1 MSSAAELA
9 LIENFERLESEKY
22 SIPMSSSVVLDIY
35 SNTKPY
41 NLKISGLQ
49 KGLIFVYN
57 SLEMAGEGTGFG
69 FPALIYPEETFF
81 SSSAEIYVA
90 QTSDSIKIRK
100 EFIMDRTARNK
111 LGNVRLENPQA
122 RAFIRVLTD
131 LYQKNRRCRFA
142 KLKEFMVNVGVESTF
157 VKTAPIGKIPVTYT
171 ANDSFVD
178 VEVDLRNL
186 KKQPQK
192 IFILNEQSA
201 SFFRKYSDS
210 QGASLVDGKIG
221 AWDKIDADWAC
232 LADLQGRIGY
242 RLWNV
247 DASIFRRGRETM
259 RNCLNWAGLD
269 YEVNPNCEVFRYRIE
284 IVGVKP

>member
-1 MSSAAELA
+1 
-9 LIENFERLESEKY
+9 
-22 SIPMSSSVVLDIY
+22 
-35 SNTKPY
+35 
-41 NLKISGLQ
+41 
-49 KGLIFVYN
+49 
-57 SLEMAGEGTGFG
+57 
-69 FPALIYPEETFF
+69 
-81 SSSAEIYVA
+81 
-90 QTSDSIKIRK
+90 
-100 EFIMDRTARNK
+100 
-111 LGNVRLENPQA
+111 
-122 RAFIRVLTD
+122 
-131 LYQKNRRCRFA
+131 
-142 KLKEFMVNVGVESTF
+142 MVNVGVESTF

-269 YEVNPNCEVFRYRIE
+269 YEVNPNCEVFKYRIE
-284 IVGVKP
+284 IVGAKP